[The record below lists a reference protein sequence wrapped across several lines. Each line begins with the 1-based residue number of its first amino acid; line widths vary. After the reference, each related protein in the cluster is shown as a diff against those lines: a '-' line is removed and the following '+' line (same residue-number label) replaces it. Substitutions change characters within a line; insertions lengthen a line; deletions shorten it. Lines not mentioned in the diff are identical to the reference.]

1 MLRALIVLVG
11 LGGAWAN
18 NTPQISEHAA
28 KAAMLL
34 KFLGYVKFPERS
46 FESPTSPLKI
56 AVVGADPFGRGLD
69 EAFKDKRFGARKIE
83 IVRFKS
89 VAELDRCHLL
99 FVPEAEAARLDRI
112 LEFYGARPPL
122 IVGESKD
129 FAAAGASINFTINDK
144 KIGFEINTDAA
155 KRAELELSSQ
165 LLKLAKIVKD
175 AKRDG
180 NGNSEPGDDDADEEQ
195 P

>member
-1 MLRALIVLVG
+1 MVLAC
-11 LGGAWAN
+11 LGGASAT

-34 KFLGYVKFPERS
+34 KFLGYVKFPESS

-69 EAFKDKRFGARKIE
+69 DAFKGKRFGAREIE

-89 VAELDRCHLL
+89 VSELERCHVL

-112 LEFYGARPPL
+112 LEFYGRRPPL

-180 NGNSEPGDDDADEEQ
+180 DGRSESGEDADEEQ